1 MNLKKVTVLLMAS
14 VMAIGCFAGCG
25 SKEAAPAAESKSEA
39 AEATEEKEEEAAPA
53 AEASGDVSIGV
64 SLGTLKQERWARE
77 ADMFQQFA
85 DENGYAISIQS
96 ANDDTQLQIS
106 QCENLLNAGID
117 VLILQPLDGEA
128 VTPIIEACKEEGVP
142 VISYDRMA
150 TNCDVDYYVTFD
162 TVKVG
167 ELEAQ
172 FVVDQA
178 PKGNYIWLLGGP
190 EDQNATLLEEGQ
202 ANVLQEY
209 IDKGDIN
216 IVTKQWCD
224 GWDPNLALN
233 HTENGLSACNNDLQ
247 GLIASND
254 GTCGGAVEALST
266 AGLDGKV
273 PCCGQDADLAACQ
286 RIIAGTQTG
295 TVFKPTVLLNKAACQ
310 LAVALATGGSEDDV
324 DPSLGV
330 WTTYDNKFKD
340 LKSFAV
346 DVIAVDKDNLYDV
359 IIKEY
364 QYQTLEDVYANVP
377 KDQWPAE

>member
-1 MNLKKVTVLLMAS
+1 MKLKKIACLTMTATMVFGV
-14 VMAIGCFAGCG
+14 FAGCG
-25 SKEAAPAAESKSEA
+25 SNASSDAGSAAASEEAADAAAPA
-39 AEATEEKEEEAAPA
+39 
-53 AEASGDVSIGV
+53 ASGDVSIGV

-77 ADMFQQFA
+77 AEMFQDFA

-106 QCENLLNAGID
+106 QCENLLNSGID

-150 TNCDVDYYVTFD
+150 TNCDIDYYVTFD

-190 EDQNATLLEEGQ
+190 EDQNATLVEEGHS
-202 ANVLQEY
+202 NVLQEY
-209 IDKGDIN
+209 IDRGDIN

-233 HTENGLSACNNDLQ
+233 YTENGLSSCNNDLQ

-254 GTCGGAVEALST
+254 GTCGGAVEALSA
-266 AGLDGKV
+266 AGLAGKV
-273 PCCGQDADLAACQ
+273 PTCGQDADLAACQ
-286 RIIAGTQTG
+286 RIIEGTQTG
-295 TVFKPTVLLNKAACQ
+295 TVFKPTKLLNQAACE
-310 LAVALATGGSEDDV
+310 LAVALATGGSKDDV
-324 DPSLGV
+324 DSSLGV

-340 LKSFAV
+340 LESFAV

-364 QYQTLEDVYANVP
+364 EYQTLEDVYANVP
-377 KDQWPAE
+377 KDQWPTEE

>member
-1 MNLKKVTVLLMAS
+1 MKLVKRISAMTLAS
-14 VMAIGCFAGCG
+14 AMLVGTLAGCG
-25 SKEAAPAAESKSEA
+25 GSGSSDGGSGTAAATKS
-39 AEATEEKEEEAAPA
+39 
-53 AEASGDVSIGV
+53 SGDSISIGV

-77 ADMFQQFA
+77 ADMFQEFA
-85 DENGYAISIQS
+85 DENGYDISIQS
-96 ANDDTQLQIS
+96 ANDDTALQVS
-106 QCENLLNAGID
+106 QCENLLNSGID
-117 VLILQPLDGEA
+117 VLILQPLDGSA

-150 TNCDVDYYVTFD
+150 TDCDVDYYVTFD

-167 ELEAQ
+167 EIEAQ

-190 EDQNATLLEEGQ
+190 EDQNSTLLEEGQ
-202 ANVLQEY
+202 RNILQPY
-209 IDKGDIN
+209 IDSGDIN

-233 HTENGLSACNNDLQ
+233 YTENGLSSCNNDLQ

-254 GTCGGAVEALST
+254 GTCGGAVEALAA

-273 PCCGQDADLAACQ
+273 PTCGQDADLAGCQ
-286 RIIAGTQTG
+286 RIVEGTQTG
-295 TVFKPTVLLNKAACQ
+295 TVFKPTVKLNQAACE
-310 LAVALATGGSEDDV
+310 LAVALATGGSKDDV
-324 DPSLGV
+324 DSSLGT
-330 WTTYDNKFKD
+330 WTTYDNNYKD
-340 LKSFAV
+340 LESFAV

-364 QYQTLEDVYANVP
+364 EYQTLEDVYANVD
-377 KDQWPAE
+377 KSEWPTEE

>member
-1 MNLKKVTVLLMAS
+1 MKLKKLAVPIMAS
-14 VMAIGCFAGCG
+14 TMVAGCFVGCG
-25 SKEAAPAAESKSEA
+25 SDTAKKEEASTSASAAEETK
-39 AEATEEKEEEAAPA
+39 EEAAV
-53 AEASGDVSIGV
+53 ASGDISIGV

-77 ADMFQQFA
+77 ADMFQEFA

-142 VISYDRMA
+142 VICYDRMA

-172 FVVDQA
+172 FVVDKA

-190 EDQNATLLEEGQ
+190 EDQNATLVEEGHS
-202 ANVLQEY
+202 NVLQEY
-209 IDKGDIN
+209 IDRGDIN

-233 HTENGLSACNNDLQ
+233 YTENGLSTCNNDLQ

-254 GTCGGAVEALST
+254 GTCGGAVEALAA
-266 AGLDGKV
+266 AGLAGQV
-273 PCCGQDADLAACQ
+273 PTCGQDADLAACQ
-286 RIIAGTQTG
+286 RIIEGTQTG
-295 TVFKPTVLLNKAACQ
+295 TVFKPTKLLNQAACQ
-310 LAVALATGGSEDDV
+310 LAVALATGGSKEDV
-324 DPSLGV
+324 DSSLGV
-330 WTTYDNKFKD
+330 WTTYDNKYKD
-340 LKSFAV
+340 LESFAV
-346 DVIAVDKDNLYDV
+346 DVIAIDKDNLYDV
-359 IIKEY
+359 VIKEY
-364 QYQTLEDVYANVP
+364 EYQTLEDVYANVP
-377 KDQWPAE
+377 KEEWPAE